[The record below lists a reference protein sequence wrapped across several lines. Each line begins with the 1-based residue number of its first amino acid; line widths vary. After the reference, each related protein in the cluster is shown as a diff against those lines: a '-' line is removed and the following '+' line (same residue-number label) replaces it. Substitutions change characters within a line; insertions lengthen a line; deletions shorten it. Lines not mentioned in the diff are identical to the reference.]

1 MPVLL
6 YSMKVFAQFSQC
18 QRITTNPIIIIMQ
31 QKIGGISSMQEA
43 NTIQDFYKIIFIKV
57 NVYIKVNIDF
67 ATNKFDF

>member
-1 MPVLL
+1 
-6 YSMKVFAQFSQC
+6 
-18 QRITTNPIIIIMQ
+18 MQ